1 MEAAGRKIASC
12 AAILG
17 RKGLLNP
24 RGVEHCNA
32 ARRRSRFHQ
41 TPAPPPPLHQWPGPG
56 HENHPPSNE
65 VVREEATTSCYLSIS
80 HCGEL
85 GQVSIRSAWVIRCV
99 SGLQSKDGA
108 IVHTKAE
115 DATQHESGLRGHN
128 GWRRKNDERKGFGRA
143 PRISIPAIRT
153 CQSGRTSGRVKT
165 YPHTSRKKNF
175 IPVVVVG

>member
-1 MEAAGRKIASC
+1 M
-12 AAILG
+12 
-17 RKGLLNP
+17 
-24 RGVEHCNA
+24 
-32 ARRRSRFHQ
+32 
-41 TPAPPPPLHQWPGPG
+41 
-56 HENHPPSNE
+56 
-65 VVREEATTSCYLSIS
+65 
-80 HCGEL
+80 
-85 GQVSIRSAWVIRCV
+85 IRCV

-153 CQSGRTSGRVKT
+153 CKSGITSERVKT
-165 YPHTSRKKNF
+165 YPHTSIKKF